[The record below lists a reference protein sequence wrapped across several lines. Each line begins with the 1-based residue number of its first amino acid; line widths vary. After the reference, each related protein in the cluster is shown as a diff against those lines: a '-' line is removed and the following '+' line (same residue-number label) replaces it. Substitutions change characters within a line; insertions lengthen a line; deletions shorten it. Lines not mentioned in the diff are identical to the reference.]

1 MRMTA
6 PIKSFSDG
14 FSENDDIFERKKLHD
29 IIMRVATNAPDK
41 SLVLALDDKWGNG
54 KTSFVKMMESEINK
68 NHSDDF
74 EVIYFDA
81 FKSDYQ
87 SDPFVALTSN
97 IYSLIN
103 KSDGTLKTLC
113 DELLDIG
120 KKLGASFVIN
130 GAKFAISTLSGGLL
144 SGTVFDKATDAITD
158 SISSPVEEYIES
170 KIKNSES
177 EIAIIERFGD
187 LLTKICEQSGKKIF
201 FIIDEL
207 DRARPD
213 FSLDLLE
220 KIKHIFSVKGV
231 IFLLVVNRE
240 QFEKSIECRYG
251 NINARLYLNKFVHYW
266 FTLPK
271 RSYLSED
278 CLNRFNPSTIK
289 QYLLTIDNGNN
300 FLVRNGSLLNTLAY
314 LLEVNGCSLR
324 EAERCYS
331 VFAVIANPNKVSQF
345 STDAYKVA
353 MGLVA
358 FLKVHNPQIL
368 SDIIYKRY
376 ELKEILPK
384 LSIKREHLA
393 YISEIYLLDHLL
405 QYHYKSDE
413 ELKNPE
419 NQNQFSD
426 LQGSFGQRVPVLETM
441 FETVEGFNISY

>member
-207 DRARPD
+207 DRAR
-213 FSLDLLE
+213 
-220 KIKHIFSVKGV
+220 
-231 IFLLVVNRE
+231 
-240 QFEKSIECRYG
+240 
-251 NINARLYLNKFVHYW
+251 
-266 FTLPK
+266 
-271 RSYLSED
+271 
-278 CLNRFNPSTIK
+278 
-289 QYLLTIDNGNN
+289 
-300 FLVRNGSLLNTLAY
+300 
-314 LLEVNGCSLR
+314 
-324 EAERCYS
+324 
-331 VFAVIANPNKVSQF
+331 
-345 STDAYKVA
+345 
-353 MGLVA
+353 
-358 FLKVHNPQIL
+358 
-368 SDIIYKRY
+368 
-376 ELKEILPK
+376 
-384 LSIKREHLA
+384 
-393 YISEIYLLDHLL
+393 
-405 QYHYKSDE
+405 
-413 ELKNPE
+413 
-419 NQNQFSD
+419 
-426 LQGSFGQRVPVLETM
+426 
-441 FETVEGFNISY
+441 